1 LSYRSVAGRGSLS
14 SSRYWM
20 ILYISCAVLSLLSFT
35 LLYKRVPI
43 LRKPCLLYFYN
54 DPRWKSST
62 SSTSELKSGLWPA
75 SISLFSSTIFSSRQS
90 VSYYIIKT
98 IHYYLTN
105 WINGYLIVPILPHYI
120 HHNHQ
125 EFSSNDTLKEN
136 DHLFEIG
143 RGYYHPDMGDNSRL
157 GLLLSLKAI
166 VQLGA
171 NPIVALL
178 CNRLSSGFTFPLIAG
193 TVNIIGCSLR
203 KKI

>member
-1 LSYRSVAGRGSLS
+1 MIQDERAAHHRRQSWKVGSGQRLFRSSPGQSSPHGSRSV
-14 SSRYWM
+14 Y
-20 ILYISCAVLSLLSFT
+20 T
-35 LLYKRVPI
+35 
-43 LRKPCLLYFYN
+43 
-54 DPRWKSST
+54 
-62 SSTSELKSGLWPA
+62 
-75 SISLFSSTIFSSRQS
+75 
-90 VSYYIIKT
+90 IKT

-203 KKI
+203 KKISV